1 MPQLRF
7 LLVLFACGWLLAALW
22 LVLMARLLNHLV
34 RQEPAAYETL
44 GRPQM
49 RWLCWGSPTP
59 ERALAPRL
67 FLMANGRVEVSTL
80 YSIDELAS
88 LARLVIWIALNRPKL
103 ELTRATKR
111 QQRQLRACGL
121 GFLLCLG
128 WVVLRAVLGSG

>member
-7 LLVLFACGWLLAALW
+7 LLVLFACAWLLAALW
-22 LVLMARLLNHLV
+22 LVLMARLLNQLCN
-34 RQEPAAYETL
+34 QDPAAYETL

-49 RWLCWGSPTP
+49 RWLWWSWPTP

-67 FLMANGRVEVSTL
+67 FHMANGRVDVSTL

-88 LARLVIWIALNRPKL
+88 LARLVIWIALDRPKL
-103 ELTRATKR
+103 ELTRATKC
-111 QQRQLRACGL
+111 QQRQLRVCGL

-128 WVVLRAVLGSG
+128 GVVLLAVLGSG